1 MVASKPIKCVALA
14 KSSACDQSTLKGPVN
29 PGLFFFNLPLTKDPS
44 ISMTALWRELRAHR
58 FLLSFGL
65 LMVFLSG
72 HGQTFLLSLYGGVLR
87 ETFALSHSGYGGLYS
102 MATLMSGLLV
112 IWLGRAIDRIALVRF
127 SAAVIAGAACG
138 AVLLASAS
146 AAWMLI
152 PAFLLLRLCGQG
164 LMAHAAQT
172 TIARRI
178 DQRRGTA
185 LSAINLGFPLAEAL
199 MPVTVVALMAAVG
212 WRMSWLVLAGG
223 LLLVALPLALW
234 LLRAQARVSA
244 HQQAGQSAQ
253 SVEAQETSLADLD
266 AQSWTRAQVLQD
278 RRFYQILPALL
289 APPIL
294 ITALFFHQ
302 VPIAQAKGWSLG
314 LVSSAFSVFA
324 ASHIIA
330 LVFVGPLI
338 DRVGARR
345 LLGVYLLPLVLALG
359 VVGYWPGT
367 IAAPIY
373 LGLAGLCVGTSGTLM
388 GALWP
393 ELYGIRHL
401 GGIRAMVHGAM
412 VLGTAAGPVLIGLLL
427 DAGLSV
433 AELSLVMATYLG
445 VAIALVWPVALAS
458 PPVPSAPQ

>member
-1 MVASKPIKCVALA
+1 MK
-14 KSSACDQSTLKGPVN
+14 
-29 PGLFFFNLPLTKDPS
+29 
-44 ISMTALWRELRAHR
+44 ALWRELRAHR
-58 FLLSFGL
+58 FLLSFGF

-87 ETFALSHSGYGGLYS
+87 ETFTLSHSGYGGLYS
-102 MATLMSGLLV
+102 LATLMSGLLV
-112 IWLGRAIDRIALVRF
+112 IWLGRAIDRIPLARF
-127 SAAVIAGAACG
+127 TTAVIVGAACG
-138 AVLLASAS
+138 AVLLATAS
-146 AAWMLI
+146 VAWMLI

-164 LMAHAAQT
+164 LMAHTAQT
-172 TIARRI
+172 TIARRVER
-178 DQRRGTA
+178 RRGTA

-199 MPVTVVALMAAVG
+199 MPITVVALMLAVG
-212 WRMSWLVLAGG
+212 WRTSWWVLAGG
-223 LLLVALPLALW
+223 LLLLALPLALW

-244 HQQAGQSAQ
+244 P
-253 SVEAQETSLADLD
+253 TLADQSTESVQTDDTQVSDLE
-266 AQSWTRAQVLQD
+266 AMSWTRADVLQD

-302 VPIAQAKGWSLG
+302 VPIAQAKGWSLA

-324 ASHIIA
+324 ASHIAA

-345 LLGVYLLPLVLALG
+345 LLGVYLLPLVVALG
-359 VVGYWPGT
+359 VVGYWPGA

-427 DAGLSV
+427 DAGLTV
-433 AELSLVMATYLG
+433 AELSLVMATYLV
-445 VAIALVWPVALAS
+445 VAIVLVWPVALAS
-458 PPVPSAPQ
+458 PPARSAPR